1 MRRLFL
7 LFSILA
13 TALVLNAQNIDR
25 KMVLLEIGTG
35 TWCPYCPGA
44 AMGADDLIENGKN
57 VAVIEYHGGDEYET
71 TNGGNRLNW
80 YGVTAYPTSIFDGL
94 LKYEGG
100 SASNSLYTAF
110 LPKYNQRIDTKTHI
124 DLDLMGEVAGLGY
137 TIKATVTRDENLND
151 HSNNIFVVVTESEIE
166 QAWQGQS
173 HLNFVQRLMVN
184 GSQGTPIDW
193 ANGEE
198 QELEFSF
205 TRDMVWNIMH
215 TEIIV
220 FVQDM
225 DTKEVLQAQKMP
237 LSSILPENENDL
249 SVMAADNVP
258 ENNSIGYLEPRFE
271 MINLGNANATTAEI
285 TYNVNGENETVVNWS
300 GDLEPFHTESFFLDP
315 IHFTLL
321 ENNILTIEITKVNG
335 GDDENP
341 ETNTITVEFGNVV
354 ETFEGPLSLLLRTN
368 DTPEQNHWA
377 LLDAEGN
384 VIQEGGPYE
393 VANQMYNETIEFPEN
408 RDVAGFSF
416 VMYDE
421 GGNGLVK
428 DPQYL
433 GFFSLTDNTGAA
445 VCPMVKSF
453 GYAKT
458 IPLYIPWDYTGINDT
473 ETAEFEIYPNPVQAN
488 LNIKFNM
495 DEAAQLSIF
504 NIVGQTVY
512 QQEIGANTQIDMS
525 SFESGVY
532 FINLK
537 AESKSVTRKII
548 VE

>member
-13 TALVLNAQNIDR
+13 TAFALNAQNIDR

-44 AMGADDLIENGKN
+44 AMGADDLIENGKS

-249 SVMAADNVP
+249 SVMATSNVP

-271 MINLGNANATTAEI
+271 MINLGNANATSAEI
-285 TYNVNGENETVVNWS
+285 TYNVNGENETIVNWS

-384 VIQEGGPYE
+384 VIQQGGPYE
-393 VANQMYNETIEFPEN
+393 VANQMYTETINFPEN
-408 RDVAGFSF
+408 RSVAGFSF

-458 IPLYIPWDYTGINDT
+458 IPLYIPWDYTGINDA
-473 ETAEFEIYPNPVQAN
+473 EKAEFEIYPNPVQAN

-537 AESKSVTRKII
+537 AESKSVTRRI
-548 VE
+548 VVE

>member
-13 TALVLNAQNIDR
+13 TAFALNAQNIDR

-44 AMGADDLIENGKN
+44 AMGADDLIENGKS

-193 ANGEE
+193 ANGDE

-249 SVMAADNVP
+249 SVMATSNVP

-271 MINLGNANATTAEI
+271 MINLGNANATSAEI
-285 TYNVNGENETVVNWS
+285 TYNVNGENETIVNWS

-384 VIQEGGPYE
+384 IIQEGGPYE
-393 VANQMYNETIEFPEN
+393 VANQMYTETINFPEN
-408 RDVAGFSF
+408 RSVAGFSF
-416 VMYDE
+416 IMYDE

-458 IPLYIPWDYTGINDT
+458 IPLYIPWDYTGINDA

-525 SFESGVY
+525 SFKSGVY

-537 AESKSVTRKII
+537 AESKSVTRRI
-548 VE
+548 VVE

>member
-13 TALVLNAQNIDR
+13 TAFALNAQNIDR

-44 AMGADDLIENGKN
+44 AMGADDLIENGKS

-80 YGVTAYPTSIFDGL
+80 YGVNAYPTSIFDGL

-124 DLDLMGEVAGLGY
+124 DLNLMGEVAGLGY

-205 TRDMVWNIMH
+205 TRDMIWNIMH

-249 SVMAADNVP
+249 SVMATSNVP

-300 GDLEPFHTESFFLDP
+300 GDLEPFHSESFFLDP

-377 LLDAEGN
+377 LLDSEGN

-393 VANQMYNETIEFPEN
+393 VANQMYTESIQFPEN

-495 DEAAQLSIF
+495 DESAQLSVF

>member
-7 LFSILA
+7 LFSILG

-35 TWCPYCPGA
+35 TWCQYCPGA

-57 VAVIEYHGGDEYET
+57 VAIIEYHGGDAYET

-100 SASNSLYTAF
+100 SSSNSLYTAF

-124 DLDLMGEVAGLGY
+124 DLALNGEVAGLEY

-151 HSNNIFVVVTESEIE
+151 HNNNIFVVVTESEIE

-205 TRDMVWNIMH
+205 TRNMAWNIMH
-215 TEIIV
+215 TEVIV

-225 DTKEVLQAQKMP
+225 NTKEVLQAEKMP
-237 LSSILPENENDL
+237 LTSILPENENDL
-249 SVMAADNVP
+249 SVMATSNVP

-271 MINLGNANATTAEI
+271 MINLGNTDATSAEI

-335 GDDENP
+335 GEDENP
-341 ETNTITVEFGNVV
+341 ESNTITLEFGNVL
-354 ETFEGPLSLLLRTN
+354 ETFEGPLNLLLRTN

-377 LLDAEGN
+377 LLDSDGT

-408 RDVAGFSF
+408 RGVAGFSF

-433 GFFSLTDNTGAA
+433 GFFSLTDNAGAA

-495 DEAAQLSIF
+495 DEAAQLNIF

-532 FINLK
+532 FIKLK
-537 AESKSVTRKII
+537 AESKSVTRRII

>member
-110 LPKYNQRIDTKTHI
+110 LPKYNQRIETKTHI
-124 DLDLMGEVAGLGY
+124 DLDLNGEVAGLGY
-137 TIKATVTRDENLND
+137 TIKANVTRDENLND

-205 TRDMVWNIMH
+205 TRDMAWNIMH
-215 TEIIV
+215 TEVIV

-249 SVMAADNVP
+249 SVMAANNVP

-271 MINLGNANATTAEI
+271 MINLGNANATSAEI
-285 TYNVNGENETVVNWS
+285 TYNVNGENETIVNWS

-384 VIQEGGPYE
+384 IIQEGGPYE

-408 RDVAGFSF
+408 RSVAGFSF

-433 GFFSLTDNTGAA
+433 GFFSLTDNAGAA

-458 IPLYIPWDYTGINDT
+458 IPLYIPWDYTGINDA

-512 QQEIGANTQIDMS
+512 QQEIGANAQIDMS

-537 AESKSVTRKII
+537 AESKSVTRRI
-548 VE
+548 VVE